1 MRRLGGP
8 PARLPAVRHPTPTI
22 LSHLV
27 TDNVRKENVTE
38 NRPLGIN
45 ESLAETLAADE
56 RIRREADVLVP
67 LYDPGVFRRHPN
79 GIGAW
84 PLGQGNDRGRSRA
97 HR

>member
-1 MRRLGGP
+1 M
-8 PARLPAVRHPTPTI
+8 
-22 LSHLV
+22 
-27 TDNVRKENVTE
+27 RKENVTE
-38 NRPLGIN
+38 NPPLGTN
-45 ESLAETLAADE
+45 ETLAADE

-84 PLGQGNDRGRSRA
+84 PLGQRNDRGRSRA